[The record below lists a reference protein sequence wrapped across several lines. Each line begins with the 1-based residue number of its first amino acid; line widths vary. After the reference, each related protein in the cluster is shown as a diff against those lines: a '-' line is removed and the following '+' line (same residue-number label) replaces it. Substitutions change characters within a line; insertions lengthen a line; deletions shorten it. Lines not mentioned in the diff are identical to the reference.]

1 MNNTTRTIDCTPTW
15 SGILPVI
22 LALIQNPNTK
32 KDGLHELQ
40 RMAELADAY
49 VAENQKTDMKEQIAK
64 IITECQNAI
73 TEYFEME
80 VPMENDADNMNNF
93 LEDLKAEILELIK

>member
-1 MNNTTRTIDCTPTW
+1 MNNTTKKIDCTPTW

-49 VAENQKTDMKEQIAK
+49 VAENKKTDMKEQIAK
-64 IITECQNAI
+64 IITECQNNI